1 MTLFW
6 RSARFLHVPKPTNS
20 LDFSLTMHPLTEQ
33 ILNGNKRAL
42 SRAISLLERDDVLA
56 AQIMAQVHPQTGNG
70 YTVGITGPPGAG
82 KSTLIARLTQ
92 EYRSQGRSVGIL
104 AVDPSSPYSGGAL
117 LGDRIRMESHYLDA
131 GVFIRSMSTRGAHGG
146 VPRIVKGVARL
157 LEASGKDVALVETVG
172 VGQTELDVMG
182 VADTVVVT
190 LVPEAGDA
198 VQTLKAGLMEIADVF
213 VVNKADRPGAKQM
226 TANIRSLLSLSAT
239 GEGWTPPVV
248 ETQAVNGVGID
259 GLVDAI
265 EEHRKYLTESGELE
279 ERRRKRRS
287 SELTET
293 LRDRLARRVEGRIA
307 ASPALR
313 ALVERVEAGE
323 LEPYS
328 ASLELLEDIID
339 STS

>member
-1 MTLFW
+1 
-6 RSARFLHVPKPTNS
+6 
-20 LDFSLTMHPLTEQ
+20 MHPLAEQ
-33 ILNGNKRAL
+33 IHRGNKRAL
-42 SRAISLLERDDVLA
+42 SRAISLLERDNPLA
-56 AQIMAQVHPQTGNG
+56 AQIMAQLHPHTGNG

-92 EYRSQGRSVGIL
+92 KYRGHGCSVGIL

-117 LGDRIRMESHYLDA
+117 LGDRIRMEGHYLDA

-146 VPRIVKGVARL
+146 VPRMVKGVVRL

-182 VADTVVVT
+182 VADTVVVA

-213 VVNKADRPGAKQM
+213 VVNKADRPGAQQM
-226 TANIRSLLSLSAT
+226 TANVRSLLALAPA
-239 GEGWTPPVV
+239 GEGWRPPVV

-259 GLVDAI
+259 ELVDAI
-265 EEHRKYLTESGELE
+265 KGHREYLTESGLLE
-279 ERRRKRRS
+279 QRRRRRRS
-287 SELTET
+287 SELTEA
-293 LRDRLARRVEGRIA
+293 LRDRVARRVEGQIA
-307 ASPALR
+307 GSAALR

-328 ASLELLEDIID
+328 ASLELLDEIID
-339 STS
+339 SSP

>member
-1 MTLFW
+1 
-6 RSARFLHVPKPTNS
+6 
-20 LDFSLTMHPLTEQ
+20 MHPLAEQ
-33 ILNGNKRAL
+33 IHRGNKRAL
-42 SRAISLLERDDVLA
+42 SRAISLLERDNPLA
-56 AQIMAQVHPQTGNG
+56 AQIMAQLHPHTGNG

-92 EYRSQGRSVGIL
+92 KYRGHGCSVGIL

-117 LGDRIRMESHYLDA
+117 LGDRIRMEGHYLDA

-146 VPRIVKGVARL
+146 VPRMVKGVVRL

-182 VADTVVVT
+182 VADTVVVA

-213 VVNKADRPGAKQM
+213 VVNKADRPGAQQM
-226 TANIRSLLSLSAT
+226 TANVRSLLALAPA
-239 GEGWTPPVV
+239 GEGWRPPVV

-259 GLVDAI
+259 ELVDAI
-265 EEHRKYLTESGELE
+265 RGHREYLTESGLLE
-279 ERRRKRRS
+279 QRRRRRRS
-287 SELTET
+287 SELTEA
-293 LRDRLARRVEGRIA
+293 LRDRVARRVEGQIA
-307 ASPALR
+307 GSAALR

-328 ASLELLEDIID
+328 ASLELLDEIID
-339 STS
+339 SSP

>member
-1 MTLFW
+1 
-6 RSARFLHVPKPTNS
+6 
-20 LDFSLTMHPLTEQ
+20 MHPLAEQ
-33 ILNGNKRAL
+33 IHRGNKRAL
-42 SRAISLLERDDVLA
+42 SRAISLLERDNPLA
-56 AQIMAQVHPQTGNG
+56 AQIMAQLHPHTGNG
-70 YTVGITGPPGAG
+70 YTMGITGPPGAG

-92 EYRSQGRSVGIL
+92 KYRGHGCSVGIL

-117 LGDRIRMESHYLDA
+117 LGDRIRMEGHYLDA

-146 VPRIVKGVARL
+146 VPRMVKGVVRL

-182 VADTVVVT
+182 VADTVVVA

-213 VVNKADRPGAKQM
+213 VVNKADRPGAQQM
-226 TANIRSLLSLSAT
+226 TANVRSLLALAPV
-239 GEGWTPPVV
+239 GEGWRPPVV

-259 GLVDAI
+259 ELVDAI
-265 EEHRKYLTESGELE
+265 KGHREYLTESGLLE
-279 ERRRKRRS
+279 QRRRRRRS

-293 LRDRLARRVEGRIA
+293 LRDRVARRVEGEIA
-307 ASPALR
+307 GSAALR

-328 ASLELLEDIID
+328 ASLELLDEIID
-339 STS
+339 SSP

>member
-1 MTLFW
+1 ML
-6 RSARFLHVPKPTNS
+6 
-20 LDFSLTMHPLTEQ
+20 PLTKQ

-42 SRAISLLERDDVLA
+42 SRAISLLERDDPLA
-56 AQIMAQVHPQTGNG
+56 TRIMEELHPHTEAG

-82 KSTLIARLTQ
+82 KSTLIAQLTQ
-92 EYRSQGRSVGIL
+92 KYRSQAHSVGIL

-117 LGDRIRMESHYLDA
+117 LGDRIRMEGHYLDA

-146 VPRIVKGVARL
+146 VPRIVKGVVRL

-172 VGQTELDVMG
+172 VGQTELDVMS

-213 VVNKADRPGAKQM
+213 VVNKADRPGAQQM
-226 TANIRSLLSLSAT
+226 TANIRSLLALSPS
-239 GEGWTPPVV
+239 GEGWRPPVV
-248 ETQAVNGVGID
+248 ETQAVSGVGID
-259 GLVDAI
+259 GLTEAI
-265 EEHRKYLTESGELE
+265 ERHREYLTESGLLE

-293 LRDRLARRVEGRIA
+293 LRDRVARRVEGQIA
-307 ASPALR
+307 DSLALQ

-328 ASLELLEDIID
+328 ASLELADEIID
-339 STS
+339 STP

>member
-1 MTLFW
+1 
-6 RSARFLHVPKPTNS
+6 
-20 LDFSLTMHPLTEQ
+20 MHPLAEQ
-33 ILNGNKRAL
+33 ILTGNRRAL
-42 SRAISLLERDDVLA
+42 SRAISLLERDDPLA
-56 AQIMAQVHPQTGNG
+56 ARIMAQVHPHTGDG

-92 EYRSQGRSVGIL
+92 KYRGQGRSVGIL

-117 LGDRIRMESHYLDA
+117 LGDRIRMEGHYLDA

-146 VPRIVKGVARL
+146 VPRIVKGVVRL
-157 LEASGKDVALVETVG
+157 MEASGKDVALVETVG

-182 VADTVVVT
+182 VADTVVVA

-213 VVNKADRPGAKQM
+213 VVNKADRPGAQQM
-226 TANIRSLLSLSAT
+226 TANVRSLLALSPT
-239 GEGWTPPVV
+239 GEEWRPPVV

-259 GLVDAI
+259 ELVDAI
-265 EEHRKYLTESGELE
+265 ERHREHLTDSGLLE

-287 SELTET
+287 LELTET
-293 LRDRLARRVEGRIA
+293 LRDKLARRVESQITG
-307 ASPALR
+307 SPALQ
-313 ALVERVEAGE
+313 AMVERVEAGE

-328 ASLELLEDIID
+328 ASLDLLEEFLQ
-339 STS
+339 SHR

>member
-1 MTLFW
+1 
-6 RSARFLHVPKPTNS
+6 
-20 LDFSLTMHPLTEQ
+20 MHPLAEQ
-33 ILNGNKRAL
+33 IHRGNKRAL
-42 SRAISLLERDDVLA
+42 SRAISLLERDNPLA
-56 AQIMAQVHPQTGNG
+56 AQIMAQLHPHTGNG

-92 EYRSQGRSVGIL
+92 KYRGHGCSVGIL

-117 LGDRIRMESHYLDA
+117 LGDRIRMEGHYLDA

-146 VPRIVKGVARL
+146 VPRMVKGVVRL

-182 VADTVVVT
+182 VADTVVVA

-213 VVNKADRPGAKQM
+213 VVNKADRPGAQQM
-226 TANIRSLLSLSAT
+226 TANVRSLLALAPA
-239 GEGWTPPVV
+239 GEGWRPPVV

-259 GLVDAI
+259 KLVDAI
-265 EEHRKYLTESGELE
+265 KGHREYLTESGLLE
-279 ERRRKRRS
+279 QRRRRRRS
-287 SELTET
+287 SELTEA
-293 LRDRLARRVEGRIA
+293 LRDRVARRVEGQIA
-307 ASPALR
+307 GSAALR

-328 ASLELLEDIID
+328 ASLELLDEIID
-339 STS
+339 SSP